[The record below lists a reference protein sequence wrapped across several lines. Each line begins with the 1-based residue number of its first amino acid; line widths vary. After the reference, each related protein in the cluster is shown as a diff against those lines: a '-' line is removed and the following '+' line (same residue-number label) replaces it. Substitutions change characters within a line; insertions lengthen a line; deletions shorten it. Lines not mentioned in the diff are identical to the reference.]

1 MTLFEVR
8 LESLNSRL
16 EFRTLL
22 VSFRAFVTRLFIL
35 DFMFWAKSFVI
46 ESVRFSSV
54 ANIGIYKLKIDNI
67 VNAIVLANK
76 IAFICLLVHKV
87 TLLFLFLFFGIWQDE
102 LIVVKNKNL
111 VNFQM
116 RTGYSTFILSINNTI
131 ESIGRR

>member
-1 MTLFEVR
+1 
-8 LESLNSRL
+8 
-16 EFRTLL
+16 
-22 VSFRAFVTRLFIL
+22 
-35 DFMFWAKSFVI
+35 MFWAKSFVI